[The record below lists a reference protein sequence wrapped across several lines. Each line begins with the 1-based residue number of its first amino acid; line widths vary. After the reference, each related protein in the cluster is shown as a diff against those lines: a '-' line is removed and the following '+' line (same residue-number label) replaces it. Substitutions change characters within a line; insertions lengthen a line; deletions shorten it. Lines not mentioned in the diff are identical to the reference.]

1 MKKYLIYILLIS
13 AIISCGK
20 KPPAPEVEE
29 NIVFEQNAGQAAIST
44 GSSYDFKVTMKSK
57 LPKAGIRIEISAVE
71 EAGGAAVTPQPAPI
85 TTTTLS
91 ADCSVQNLPRQK
103 WVITTVKITSASTSS
118 NTSTQTFR
126 VVYK

>member
-1 MKKYLIYILLIS
+1 MKYSLFYLVMVCLVM
-13 AIISCGK
+13 ACGK

-29 NIVFEQNAGQAAIST
+29 NVVFELNAAQAAIST
-44 GSSYDFKVTMKSK
+44 SSSYDFKVTMRSK
-57 LPKAGIRIEISAVE
+57 LPKAGIRIEISAAE

-85 TTTTLS
+85 TATALS
-91 ADCSVQNLPRQK
+91 TDCSVQNLPRQK
-103 WVITTVKITSASTSS
+103 WVIATVKITSVSTST